1 MMRKRLWR
9 VKGVGYFPLIFLLFQ
24 QLWGPK
30 NSPVKPQA
38 YKWLMHVAALFSV
51 WNSCAERFHGFWS
64 YIGRYL
70 DSLNYS
76 FEIQGTH
83 WILFEKKN
91 FSLKSLNTTYFAW
104 ILLSA
109 VSVLLCQQPFWFCLL
124 FYFVWL
130 KEFLPAG
137 FKFQSDQLSKSS
149 NYAKYQDRRS
159 NHKYALCILCQS
171 KPPRYMTAHN
181 FLTVQQKANRR
192 FGWKQM
198 SSHCVLQKESLGSV

>member
-1 MMRKRLWR
+1 MADARRCTLQCVELVCRTFSWVLELYWTLPWQLELFIWNPR
-9 VKGVGYFPLIFLLFQ
+9 HPLNIVK
-24 QLWGPK
+24 
-30 NSPVKPQA
+30 
-38 YKWLMHVAALFSV
+38 
-51 WNSCAERFHGFWS
+51 
-64 YIGRYL
+64 
-70 DSLNYS
+70 
-76 FEIQGTH
+76 
-83 WILFEKKN
+83 KKK
-91 FSLKSLNTTYFAW
+91 FSLKSFNTTYFAW

-130 KEFLPAG
+130 NEFLPAG

-159 NHKYALCILCQS
+159 NQKYALCILCQS

-181 FLTVQQKANRR
+181 FLTIQQKANRR

-198 SSHCVLQKESLGSV
+198 SSHCALQKESLGSV

>member
-9 VKGVGYFPLIFLLFQ
+9 VKLFQ

-83 WILFEKKN
+83 WILFKKKFIVKVVKYN
-91 FSLKSLNTTYFAW
+91 VFRVN
-104 ILLSA
+104 LLSA

-198 SSHCVLQKESLGSV
+198 SSHCALQKESLGSV